1 MLARVIINP
10 KNVCKNVKNPSNKKY
25 SYDSWINLDV
35 KELSQRCMGPEE
47 LLQQK
52 TNVQSLGEQINT
64 MLKKN
69 VFYNYIQFIDT
80 AKEIASKLLNK
91 LSYLVSFYSW

>member
-1 MLARVIINP
+1 MELLIKSVGDIDYQPEKCKYLCFIILNLFIYLHL
-10 KNVCKNVKNPSNKKY
+10 KW
-25 SYDSWINLDV
+25 YDNTDV

-64 MLKKN
+64 LLKKN
-69 VFYNYIQFIDT
+69 VFYNYTQFIDT
-80 AKEIASKLLNK
+80 AKEIASN
-91 LSYLVSFYSW
+91 S

>member
-1 MLARVIINP
+1 MFHIFI
-10 KNVCKNVKNPSNKKY
+10 
-25 SYDSWINLDV
+25 DEDV

-52 TNVQSLGEQINT
+52 ANVQSLGEQINT

-69 VFYNYIQFIDT
+69 VFYNYTQFIDT
-80 AKEIASKLLNK
+80 AKEIASKSKQLL
-91 LSYLVSFYSW
+91 LI

>member
-1 MLARVIINP
+1 
-10 KNVCKNVKNPSNKKY
+10 
-25 SYDSWINLDV
+25 
-35 KELSQRCMGPEE
+35 MGPEE

-80 AKEIASKLLNK
+80 AKEIASKFSK
-91 LSYLVSFYSW
+91 KKHFYLINIYN

>member
-1 MLARVIINP
+1 MELLIKSVGDIDYQPEKCKYLCFIILNLFIYLHLKWYDNP
-10 KNVCKNVKNPSNKKY
+10 
-25 SYDSWINLDV
+25 DV

-64 MLKKN
+64 LLKKN
-69 VFYNYIQFIDT
+69 VFYNYTQFIDT
-80 AKEIASKLLNK
+80 AKEIASN
-91 LSYLVSFYSW
+91 S

>member
-1 MLARVIINP
+1 M
-10 KNVCKNVKNPSNKKY
+10 
-25 SYDSWINLDV
+25 YDSCINLDV

-80 AKEIASKLLNK
+80 AKEIASKL
-91 LSYLVSFYSW
+91 

>member
-1 MLARVIINP
+1 M
-10 KNVCKNVKNPSNKKY
+10 
-25 SYDSWINLDV
+25 

-52 TNVQSLGEQINT
+52 SNVQSLGEQINT

-69 VFYNYIQFIDT
+69 VFYNYTQFIDT
-80 AKEIASKLLNK
+80 AKEIASK
-91 LSYLVSFYSW
+91 S